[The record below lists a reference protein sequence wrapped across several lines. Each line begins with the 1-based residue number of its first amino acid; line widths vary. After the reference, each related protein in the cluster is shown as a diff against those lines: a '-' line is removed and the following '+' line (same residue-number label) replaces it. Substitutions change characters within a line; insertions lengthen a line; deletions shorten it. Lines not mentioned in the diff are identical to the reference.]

1 MDTKTIK
8 ERAKELI
15 DNLSTN
21 EAKLVLDLLERFNEK
36 EELRSYQGGG
46 GSMPHVRPGHIR

>member
-8 ERAKELI
+8 GRAKELI

-21 EAKLVLDLLERFNEK
+21 EGKLVLDLLERFNEK
-36 EELRSYQGGG
+36 EE
-46 GSMPHVRPGHIR
+46 